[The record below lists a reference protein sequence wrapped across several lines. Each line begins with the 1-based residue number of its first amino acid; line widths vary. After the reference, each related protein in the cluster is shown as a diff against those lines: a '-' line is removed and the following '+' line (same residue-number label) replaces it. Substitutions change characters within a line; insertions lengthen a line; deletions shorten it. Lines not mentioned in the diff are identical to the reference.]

1 MIEIKELIFQMKK
14 YMQQDHVVMVDKELG
29 PTTTNPA
36 YLMRHAI
43 SIMETQE
50 YEYQNLLEEH
60 KELSWRMQKLER

>member
-1 MIEIKELIFQMKK
+1 MIETKELIFQMKR

-29 PTTTNPA
+29 PTTINPA

-43 SIMETQE
+43 SIMERQE

-60 KELSWRMQKLER
+60 KELSWRMQKLEK